1 MYMRS
6 LAMYR
11 VFKDRR
17 DAGRALAPEVRRC
30 GLKNPIILGLPRGGL
45 PVAFEVAAELG
56 APLDTIIV
64 RKLGAPFQPELAI
77 GAIASGGVRVLN
89 EDVLA
94 IAAGVDD
101 ETIEKIVARETT
113 ELRRREQ
120 QYRGDHPYPDLQG
133 RDVVLVDDGIAT
145 GATMWAAIEAVQ
157 SMGPSS
163 ITVAVPTASKSSLR
177 KLSTMVDNVVCLES
191 PESFYAVGQ
200 FYREFGQTTDDEVR
214 ELLQQARSF

>member
-1 MYMRS
+1 
-6 LAMYR
+6 
-11 VFKDRR
+11 
-17 DAGRALAPEVRRC
+17 
-30 GLKNPIILGLPRGGL
+30 
-45 PVAFEVAAELG
+45 
-56 APLDTIIV
+56 
-64 RKLGAPFQPELAI
+64 
-77 GAIASGGVRVLN
+77 
-89 EDVLA
+89 
-94 IAAGVDD
+94 
-101 ETIEKIVARETT
+101 
-113 ELRRREQ
+113 
-120 QYRGDHPYPDLQG
+120 
-133 RDVVLVDDGIAT
+133 VLVDDGIAT